1 MKQISL
7 KKIISIAMEA
17 VASFGNKESV
27 IRFYRQAYNRLIQY
41 FSARNRAMFSVQLAD
56 EFIKECK
63 QQLENGIC
71 CTTRFKYTRRAV
83 QLLKDYYYTGII
95 VWKQYSFTK
104 KKIAPI
110 NPAFVKLQ
118 EDYIGYLVELGWKRN
133 SIESADNHS
142 RQFLVFIEGKGR
154 RSIAETEPI
163 DVSQFFPQLIGRYQP
178 TTIGT
183 VASFLRSFITYIGK
197 TGIAQAE
204 PLLRAIPT
212 KCARKR
218 SIIPTISK
226 EEGEAILS
234 AQQADGS
241 CSQRDRAIILLAL
254 RTGLRSIDVINLK
267 LSDINW
273 RIDTISIVQQKTGEP
288 LVLPLIPEVGNAIA
302 TYVMQERPESDL
314 PYVFLRSQAPYRQL
328 ASNASCWW
336 ISANAMKRAR
346 IRQEKGTR
354 KGLHVFRHSLATTLL
369 SEGVPVPV
377 ISSILGHSNK
387 ESTNIYLSADE
398 VHLKEC
404 ALGLNGIEV
413 TREELL

>member
-7 KKIISIAMEA
+7 QKIISTAMEA

-27 IRFYRQAYNRLIQY
+27 LRHYRQAYDKLSRY
-41 FSARNRAMFSVQLAD
+41 FSAQNRTIFSIRLAD
-56 EFIKECK
+56 EFVKECK
-63 QQLENGIC
+63 QQFENGIC
-71 CTTRFKYTRRAV
+71 CAIRFKYTRRGV
-83 QLLKDYYYTGII
+83 QLLKDYYYTGNI
-95 VWKQYSFTK
+95 VWKQYSFAK
-104 KKIAPI
+104 KKIAPT

-118 EDYIGYLVELGWKRN
+118 QDYIGYLVELGWKRN

-142 RQFLVFIEGKGR
+142 RQFLVFIEAKGH
-154 RSIAETEPI
+154 RSVAEIEPI
-163 DVSQFFPQLIGRYQP
+163 DVSKFFPQLIGRYQA
-178 TTIGT
+178 TSIRT

-197 TGIAQAE
+197 TGIAQTDH
-204 PLLRAIPT
+204 LLRAIPT
-212 KCARKR
+212 RCVRKR
-218 SIIPTISK
+218 SIIPTITK

-267 LSDINW
+267 LSDIHW
-273 RIDTISIVQQKTGEP
+273 RNDTISIVQQKTGEP
-288 LVLPLIPEVGNAIA
+288 LVLPLVPEVGNAIA
-302 TYVMQERPESDL
+302 AYIMQERPESDL
-314 PYVFLRSQAPYRQL
+314 PYVFLRSQAPYKQL
-328 ASNASCWW
+328 TSHCWR
-336 ISANAMKRAR
+336 ISAEAMKSAR
-346 IRQEKGTR
+346 VRQEKGTQ
-354 KGLHVFRHSLATTLL
+354 KGLRVFRYSLATTLL

-398 VHLKEC
+398 GHLKEC
-404 ALGLNGIEV
+404 ALGLSGIEI

>member
-27 IRFYRQAYNRLIQY
+27 IRFYRQAYNRIIQY
-41 FSARNRAMFSVQLAD
+41 FSAWNRTMFSVQLAD
-56 EFIKECK
+56 DFVKECK

-83 QLLKDYYYTGII
+83 QLLKDYYYTGNI

-104 KKIAPI
+104 KKIAPT

-118 EDYIGYLVELGWKRN
+118 EDYIGYLVDLGWKRN

-154 RSIAETEPI
+154 RSVAKIEPI
-163 DVSQFFPQLIGRYQP
+163 DVSQFFPQLIGRYQA
-178 TTIGT
+178 TSIRT
-183 VASFLRSFITYIGK
+183 VASVLRSFITYIGK

-212 KCARKR
+212 RYARKR
-218 SIIPTISK
+218 SIIPTITK
-226 EEGEAILS
+226 DEGEAILS
-234 AQQADGS
+234 AQQKDVF
-241 CSQRDRAIILLAL
+241 CSQRNRAIILLAL
-254 RTGLRSIDVINLK
+254 RTGLRSIDIINLK
-267 LSDINW
+267 LSDIDW
-273 RIDTISIVQQKTGEP
+273 RNDTISIVQQKTGEP
-288 LVLPLIPEVGNAIA
+288 LVLPLVPDVGNAIA
-302 TYVMQERPESDL
+302 TYIMQERPESDL
-314 PYVFLRSQAPYRQL
+314 PYVFLRNLAPYKQL
-328 ASNASCWW
+328 TGHCWR
-336 ISANAMKRAR
+336 ISANAMKSAC
-346 IRQEKGTR
+346 IRQKKGTQ
-354 KGLHVFRHSLATTLL
+354 KGLRVFRYSLATTLL
-369 SEGVPVPV
+369 AEGVAVP
-377 ISSILGHSNK
+377 IIASILGHSNK

-404 ALGLNGIEV
+404 ALGLSGIEV
-413 TREELL
+413 IREELL

>member
-27 IRFYRQAYNRLIQY
+27 IRFYRQAYNRIIQY
-41 FSARNRAMFSVQLAD
+41 FSAWNRTMFSVQLAD
-56 EFIKECK
+56 DFVKECK

-83 QLLKDYYYTGII
+83 QLLKDYYYTGNI

-104 KKIAPI
+104 KKIAPT

-118 EDYIGYLVELGWKRN
+118 EDYIGYLVDLGWKRN

-154 RSIAETEPI
+154 RSVAKIEPI
-163 DVSQFFPQLIGRYQP
+163 DVSQFFPQLIGRYQA
-178 TTIGT
+178 TSIRT
-183 VASFLRSFITYIGK
+183 VASVLRSFITYIGK

-212 KCARKR
+212 RYARKR
-218 SIIPTISK
+218 SIIPTITK
-226 EEGEAILS
+226 DEGEAILS
-234 AQQADGS
+234 AQQKDVF
-241 CSQRDRAIILLAL
+241 CSQRNRAIILLAL
-254 RTGLRSIDVINLK
+254 RTGLRSIDIINLK
-267 LSDINW
+267 LSDIDW
-273 RIDTISIVQQKTGEP
+273 RNDTISIIQQKTGGS
-288 LVLPLIPEVGNAIA
+288 LVLPLVPDVGNAIA
-302 TYVMQERPESDL
+302 TYIMQERPESDL
-314 PYVFLRSQAPYRQL
+314 PYVFLRNLAPYKQL
-328 ASNASCWW
+328 TGHCWR
-336 ISANAMKRAR
+336 ISANAMKSAC
-346 IRQEKGTR
+346 IRQKKGTQ
-354 KGLHVFRHSLATTLL
+354 KGLRVFRYSLATTLL
-369 SEGVPVPV
+369 AEGVAVPV
-377 ISSILGHSNK
+377 IASILGHSNK

-404 ALGLNGIEV
+404 ALGLSGIEV
-413 TREELL
+413 IREELL

>member
-7 KKIISIAMEA
+7 TKIISISMEA

-27 IRFYRQAYNRLIQY
+27 TRFYRQAYNRLIQY
-41 FSARNRAMFSVQLAD
+41 FSVRNRTMFFVQLAD
-56 EFIKECK
+56 DFVKECK

-71 CTTRFKYTRRAV
+71 GTSRFKTTRRAV
-83 QLLKDYYYTGII
+83 QLLKDYYYTGNI
-95 VWKQYSFTK
+95 VWKQYSFAK
-104 KKIAPI
+104 KRIAPT

-118 EDYIGYLVELGWKRN
+118 EDYIGYLVEMGWKRN

-142 RQFLVFIEGKGR
+142 RQFLVFIEAKGH
-154 RSIAETEPI
+154 RSVAEIEPI
-163 DVSQFFPQLIGRYQP
+163 DVSQFFPQLIGRYQA
-178 TTIGT
+178 TSIRT
-183 VASFLRSFITYIGK
+183 VVSVLRSFITYIGK

-204 PLLRAIPT
+204 PLLRAIPRR
-212 KCARKR
+212 CARKR
-218 SIIPTISK
+218 SIIPTITK

-267 LSDINW
+267 LSDIDW
-273 RIDTISIVQQKTGEP
+273 RNDTISIVQQKTGEP
-288 LVLPLIPEVGNAIA
+288 LVLPLVPEVGNAIA
-302 TYVMQERPESDL
+302 TYIMQERPESDV
-314 PYVFLRSQAPYRQL
+314 PYVFLRSQAPYKQL
-328 ASNASCWW
+328 TSHSSCWR
-336 ISANAMKRAR
+336 ISANAMKSAC
-346 IRQEKGTR
+346 IRQEKGSR

-369 SEGVPVPV
+369 AEGVPVP
-377 ISSILGHSNK
+377 IIASILGHSNK

-404 ALGLNGIEV
+404 TLGLNGIEV

>member
-27 IRFYRQAYNRLIQY
+27 ICFYRQAYNRIIQY
-41 FSARNRAMFSVQLAD
+41 FSAWNRTMFSVQLAD
-56 EFIKECK
+56 DFVKECK

-83 QLLKDYYYTGII
+83 QLLKDYYYTGNI

-104 KKIAPI
+104 KKIAPT

-118 EDYIGYLVELGWKRN
+118 EDYIGYLVDLGWKRN

-154 RSIAETEPI
+154 RSVAKIEPI
-163 DVSQFFPQLIGRYQP
+163 DVSQFFPQLIGRYQA
-178 TTIGT
+178 TSIRT
-183 VASFLRSFITYIGK
+183 VASVLRSFITYIGK

-212 KCARKR
+212 RYARKR
-218 SIIPTISK
+218 SIIPTITK
-226 EEGEAILS
+226 DEGEAILS
-234 AQQADGS
+234 AQQADVF
-241 CSQRDRAIILLAL
+241 CSQRNRAIILLAL
-254 RTGLRSIDVINLK
+254 RTGLRSIDIINLK
-267 LSDINW
+267 LSDIDW
-273 RIDTISIVQQKTGEP
+273 RNDTISIIQQKTGGS
-288 LVLPLIPEVGNAIA
+288 LVLPLVPDVGNAIA
-302 TYVMQERPESDL
+302 TYIMQERPESDL
-314 PYVFLRSQAPYRQL
+314 PYVFLRNLAPYKQL
-328 ASNASCWW
+328 TGHCWR
-336 ISANAMKRAR
+336 ISANAMKSAC
-346 IRQEKGTR
+346 IRQKKGTQ
-354 KGLHVFRHSLATTLL
+354 KGLRVFRYSLATTLL
-369 SEGVPVPV
+369 AEGVPVP
-377 ISSILGHSNK
+377 IIASILGHSNK

-404 ALGLNGIEV
+404 ALGLSGIEV
-413 TREELL
+413 IREELL

>member
-27 IRFYRQAYNRLIQY
+27 TRYYRQAYNRLIQY
-41 FSARNRAMFSVQLAD
+41 FSARNRTRFSVQLPD
-56 EFIKECK
+56 DFVKECK

-71 CTTRFKYTRRAV
+71 CTGRFKYTRRAV
-83 QLLKDYYYTGII
+83 QLLKDYYYAGNI
-95 VWKQYSFTK
+95 VWKQYSFAK
-104 KKIAPI
+104 KKIAPT

-118 EDYIGYLVELGWKRN
+118 EDYIGYLVDRGWKRN

-142 RQFLVFIEGKGR
+142 RQFLIFIEAKGR
-154 RSIAETEPI
+154 RSVAEVEPI
-163 DVSQFFPQLIGRYQP
+163 DVSQFFPQLIGRYQA
-178 TTIGT
+178 TSIRT
-183 VASFLRSFITYIGK
+183 VASVLRSFISYIGK
-197 TGIAQAE
+197 TGITQSE

-212 KCARKR
+212 RCARKR
-218 SIIPTISK
+218 SIIPTITK

-254 RTGLRSIDVINLK
+254 RTGLRSMDVINLK
-267 LSDINW
+267 LSDIDW
-273 RIDTISIVQQKTGEP
+273 RNDTISIVQQKTGEP
-288 LVLPLIPEVGNAIA
+288 LVLPLVPEVGNAIA
-302 TYVMQERPESDL
+302 AYIMQERPESVL
-314 PYVFLRSQAPYRQL
+314 PYVFLRSKAPYKQL
-328 ASNASCWW
+328 TSHSSCWR
-336 ISANAMKRAR
+336 ISANAMKSAC
-346 IRQEKGTR
+346 IRQEKGTQ
-354 KGLHVFRHSLATTLL
+354 KGLRVFRYSLATTLL
-369 SEGVPVPV
+369 AEGVPVP
-377 ISSILGHSNK
+377 IIASILGHSNK

-404 ALGLNGIEV
+404 ALGLDGIEV